1 MRKPRP
7 DLYDPDHKRTQSPE
21 PEDVNLSGTV
31 PIKSK
36 PASDRSKAERTFE
49 RTEDRTED
57 RSEHGANFRSVDRTA
72 IRTKNRSVSLPTK
85 RLTKRYSFEFF
96 EDQLTSIK
104 KIKIETELSGEN
116 ISLSEI
122 VRRAIDEYL
131 DKIEET
137 VRNSARNIDQT
148 NYRTEERTE

>member
-7 DLYDPDHKRTQSPE
+7 DLYDPDHKRTRSPE

-49 RTEDRTED
+49 RTEDLSVQR
-57 RSEHGANFRSVDRTA
+57 ANLRSVDRTEF
-72 IRTKNRSVSLPTK
+72 RTKNRSVSLPTK

-148 NYRTEERTE
+148 NYRTEERTEKSAT

>member
-7 DLYDPDHKRTQSPE
+7 DLYDPDHKRTRSPE

-49 RTEDRTED
+49 RTEDRSVQ
-57 RSEHGANFRSVDRTA
+57 RANLRLVDRTEF
-72 IRTKNRSVSLPTK
+72 RTKNRSVSLPTK

>member
-49 RTEDRTED
+49 RTEDRSVQ
-57 RSEHGANFRSVDRTA
+57 RANLRSVDRTEF
-72 IRTKNRSVSLPTK
+72 RTKNRSVSLPTK

-148 NYRTEERTE
+148 NYRTEERTEKSAT

>member
-7 DLYDPDHKRTQSPE
+7 DLYDPDHKRTRSPE

-36 PASDRSKAERTFE
+36 PASDRSKAERSFE
-49 RTEDRTED
+49 RTEDRTE
-57 RSEHGANFRSVDRTA
+57 

-96 EDQLTSIK
+96 EDQLTRIK

-116 ISLSEI
+116 ISLSDI
-122 VRRAIDEYL
+122 VRRAIDDYL
-131 DKIEET
+131 VNGEET
-137 VRNSARNIDQT
+137 VRKSARNIDQT
-148 NYRTEERTE
+148 NYRTEERTEKRAT